1 MFPIYYPN
9 LTMIKKPGFVFVSI
23 LVFEGVWWFKLKIQ
37 LFDLMLFKNTKRLK
51 FVSDQL
57 ISYLNW
63 IEKIQ
68 FGTKTILLKNSLY
81 LISLFL

>member
-1 MFPIYYPN
+1 
-9 LTMIKKPGFVFVSI
+9 MIKNAGLVLMSI
-23 LVFEGVWWFKLKIQ
+23 WDLKEFGDLKLKIE

-63 IEKIQ
+63 IEKSQ
-68 FGTKTILLKNSLY
+68 FGTNYWKFSRYN
-81 LISLFL
+81 